1 MGMVARPGGL
11 SHSPLTTFSTPC
23 LFHYGRLGDE
33 CVVVGVPELAMI
45 VQVSTGML
53 AAAECRGASEITDA
67 LERDC
72 FIITEYKFV

>member
-1 MGMVARPGGL
+1 M
-11 SHSPLTTFSTPC
+11 
-23 LFHYGRLGDE
+23 
-33 CVVVGVPELAMI
+33 VVGVPELAMI

-53 AAAECRGASEITDA
+53 AATECRGASEITDA